1 MYSAIPPTTV
11 HSELPLEQ
19 AVDLTTARPRLWRLR
34 RVFKQDAASTVLLMA
49 NDEMSVVVKRQRLNT
64 WRRRAD
70 ALLHGSP
77 ARRAWKGAHRL
88 RLLGFPAPRPLAV
101 LERRA
106 AGIVWECVYVSA
118 ELPYPRLDAYWRKRA
133 PQWSVAQRRR
143 FLRAL
148 ATFVRCFHLTGLYT
162 GDLRDANLLVAQADP
177 EARHWRF
184 CLVDLDRIRRPFV
197 VSRRRRFK
205 NLVQLDRTAGRAVR
219 RTERLAFL
227 YEYLGGRPSARKRRA
242 TLRRLLRL
250 RARKDREYAER
261 RARHETTRPGA
272 EPPARPPDAAAS
284 AGDGD
289 APPGIR
295 PKDSRR
301 AGRPRS
307 RGDGAPPNAG
317 AQPLSCIVVCHDEER
332 KIRRCLESV
341 EWCDEIVVVDSF
353 STDRTVEICREFT
366 DRIIQRPWAG
376 YVEQK
381 RFALSRASHEWV
393 LNIDAD
399 EAVSP
404 ALRAEIQAVLQ
415 RNDPAVDGYYI
426 PRLVHYLGRWWR
438 RGWYPSARLRLFR
451 KQRVQ
456 WGGRNPHEKVILDGK
471 AGRLHGDLLHDTY
484 EDVRAH
490 LQSVNRLSEDTA
502 RAMAADGHGR
512 RLSGLVMRP
521 AWRFLRLY
529 VVQGCVWY
537 GVAGFFMSVTAG
549 VYVFLKYAK
558 LREHVSSAA
567 PESGA

>member
-19 AVDLTTARPRLWRLR
+19 AVDLTTARPRLWQQV
-34 RVFKQDAASTVLLMA
+34 RVFKQDAASTVMLMV

-77 ARRAWKGAHRL
+77 AHRSWKGAHRL

-118 ELPYPRLDAYWRKRA
+118 VLPYPRLDAYWRERA
-133 PQWSVAQRRR
+133 PQWSMAQRRR
-143 FLRAL
+143 FVRAL
-148 ATFVRCFHLTGLYT
+148 ATFVRCFHATGLYT

-219 RTERLAFL
+219 RTERLIFL

-242 TLRRLLRL
+242 ILRRLLRL
-250 RARKDREYAER
+250 RARKDREYTR
-261 RARHETTRPGA
+261 RQTRPRLKPLHKHLLRQQ
-272 EPPARPPDAAAS
+272 EPTVHEGRV
-284 AGDGD
+284 
-289 APPGIR
+289 
-295 PKDSRR
+295 
-301 AGRPRS
+301 RPRRPIS
-307 RGDGAPPNAG
+307 C
-317 AQPLSCIVVCHDEER
+317 CIVCFNEER
-332 KIRRCLESV
+332 NIRRCLRSV
-341 EWCDEIVVVDSF
+341 MWCDEIIVVDSF
-353 STDRTVEICREFT
+353 STDRTVDICRNFPL
-366 DRIIQRPWAG
+366 RLIQRPWPG
-376 YVEQK
+376 YAEQK
-381 RFALSRASHEWV
+381 GFAIAQARHDWV
-393 LNIDAD
+393 IYIDAD
-399 EAVSP
+399 EEISP
-404 ALRAEIQAVLQ
+404 ALKDEIEAVLQ
-415 RNDPAVDGYYI
+415 REELVVDGFYI

-438 RGWYPSARLRLFR
+438 RGWYPGYRLRMFR
-451 KQRVQ
+451 KSKTRVE
-456 WGGRNPHEKVILDGK
+456 GPNPHEKVFLDGC
-471 AGRLHGDLLHDTY
+471 ANYLHHDIHHYTYGDISDHLRRMNSFTDWVPKNPRIKRRGCSLSALLC
-484 EDVRAH
+484 
-490 LQSVNRLSEDTA
+490 
-502 RAMAADGHGR
+502 
-512 RLSGLVMRP
+512 RP

-558 LREHVSSAA
+558 LREHLSGAA
-567 PESGA
+567 PESSA